1 MFEKITENF
10 EKCILHRGFGFIF
23 IEAAFLMGLRN
34 TAKRWGFSLL
44 AQDSPIAAQN
54 SLSWFFPAGN
64 LDGDSVPHSH
74 GTHKISDF
82 GYLAPHEC
90 VRNRTPTAYREL
102 LRNYKMQEDHTMA
115 RPKKAESI
123 RRTSNVMVRFSSI
136 EYELVAGY
144 AKDAGYPIST
154 FVRKQAL
161 SEKVT
166 VNYNI
171 VADLGE
177 IQNLTVQAAG
187 IGNNLNQIARF
198 FHGGGLASRGMLE
211 ELKKCIAEIRELRQE
226 IVQLGGVYRGNSKTH
241 RK

>member
-1 MFEKITENF
+1 MARP
-10 EKCILHRGFGFIF
+10 ILQHQGFPVL
-23 IEAAFLMGLRN
+23 E
-34 TAKRWGFSLL
+34 
-44 AQDSPIAAQN
+44 QDSPMVTQN
-54 SLSWFFPAGN
+54 SLSCFFVPGN

-90 VRNRTPTAYREL
+90 VRSRTPTAYREL

-161 SEKVT
+161 SEKVIIFAREST
-166 VNYNI
+166 V
-171 VADLGE
+171 
-177 IQNLTVQAAG
+177 T
-187 IGNNLNQIARF
+187 
-198 FHGGGLASRGMLE
+198 
-211 ELKKCIAEIRELRQE
+211 
-226 IVQLGGVYRGNSKTH
+226 T
-241 RK
+241 

>member
-1 MFEKITENF
+1 MYP
-10 EKCILHRGFGFIF
+10 
-23 IEAAFLMGLRN
+23 ASGLRIHIYRSSFFDGPAEYGK
-34 TAKRWGFSLL
+34 TLGFFSLS
-44 AQDSPIAAQN
+44 ARFAYSN
-54 SLSWFFPAGN
+54 SKLTFVIFVPGN

-82 GYLAPHEC
+82 CYLAPHEC
-90 VRNRTPTAYREL
+90 VRSRTPTAYRKL
-102 LRNYKMQEDHTMA
+102 LRNYKNAGGSHYGTT
-115 RPKKAESI
+115 KKAESI

-171 VADLGE
+171 VADIGE
-177 IQNLTVQAAG
+177 IQKLTAQAAG
-187 IGNNLNQIARF
+187 IGNNLNQIARY